1 MALTG
6 ANTQATQELVLQ
18 LLVNTAVAGNLDF
31 TLGPDFFAASKTPLN
46 ADVALQKTAS
56 NSLNVKVAGILN
68 LNGTGTYTRA
78 DNSIY
83 TGDLAQFFVGT
94 GATTNVAG
102 VATKVNFID
111 IGPGP
116 FATGPTYAYSD
127 AEKVTKQFM
136 LMQHLYQI
144 FSALLGCDLG
154 FQTYE
159 GNPGMWTKHRFMG
172 LTNAQNMY
180 FITQVGA
187 AAKSYGVTDADV
199 TVVATALIT
208 LFNRKDAAAV
218 AIKASAGLTSALQS
232 MCQGSTCTESTVPTP
247 QAYADA
253 AGGPSPSPTMMPT
266 VRYIYLYSYLQMYVC
281 MYV

>member
-1 MALTG
+1 
-6 ANTQATQELVLQ
+6 
-18 LLVNTAVAGNLDF
+18 
-31 TLGPDFFAASKTPLN
+31 
-46 ADVALQKTAS
+46 
-56 NSLNVKVAGILN
+56 
-68 LNGTGTYTRA
+68 
-78 DNSIY
+78 
-83 TGDLAQFFVGT
+83 
-94 GATTNVAG
+94 
-102 VATKVNFID
+102 
-111 IGPGP
+111 
-116 FATGPTYAYSD
+116 
-127 AEKVTKQFM
+127 M

-199 TVVATALIT
+199 TTVATALIT
-208 LFNRKDAAAV
+208 LFNRKNSPAV

-232 MCQGSTCTESTVPTP
+232 MCQGSTCTDSTANSGGVPTP

-253 AGGPSPSPTMMPT
+253 AGGPSPSPTM
-266 VRYIYLYSYLQMYVC
+266 VRYTLIFVKVC
-281 MYV
+281 IKKFTKTK